1 MTNYREI
8 LRLHSQG
15 ISQRNIALSCKCSRN
30 TVSSVVKNATSN
42 GIFWPL
48 PESISDYELAKL
60 LFSEKSVSPTRKL
73 PNGEY
78 IHKEMAKSGVTL
90 SLLWNEYCEDC
101 RESKEVPFMYTQFCK
116 YYRDYV
122 NVSKATMHIEHK
134 PGEKLEV
141 DWAGNTTSIIDRNT
155 GDTIKVY
162 VFVAA
167 LPCSKYAY
175 TEAFTSMNL
184 ECWITAHV
192 NAYDFFGGV
201 TRILVPDNLKT
212 GVTKAFAYDD
222 PILNKTYHEMAE
234 HYDTAIIPARVRKPK
249 DKPSAEGTVGVISTW
264 IIASLRNQKFF
275 SLVELNDAI
284 SLKLE
289 EFNSKPFQKK
299 PGSRLSVFLE
309 EEQPTL
315 IPLPKRQYEMATWKI
330 ATVQFNYHISVDTML
345 YSVPYEYI
353 KHKVDVRITKNT
365 VEVFFNDQRV
375 CSHVRLYGQPGQY
388 STNID
393 HMPENHRNYTTWN
406 SDRFISWS
414 ESVGTNTTIV
424 VKSILSIHRVEQQ
437 GYRSCMA
444 LLKLGDKYSLSRL
457 EETCKKALSYTST
470 PNFKS
475 VQTILK
481 TGQDKINMD
490 DTPKTS
496 TSSPSPEGFIRG
508 AEYYGRF

>member
-15 ISQRNIALSCKCSRN
+15 ISQRSIALSCKCSRN
-30 TVSSVVKNATSN
+30 TVSGVVKGATSN
-42 GIFWPL
+42 KIFWPL
-48 PESISDYELAKL
+48 PESISDNELAKQ
-60 LFSEKSVSPTRKL
+60 LFPEKAISSNRKL

-78 IHKEMAKSGVTL
+78 VHKEMAKSGVTL
-90 SLLWNEYCEDC
+90 SLLWSEYCEEC
-101 RESKEVPFMYTQFCK
+101 RRSHEIPFMYTQFCK

-122 NVSKATMHIEHK
+122 NVAKATMHIEHK

-141 DWAGNTTSIIDRNT
+141 DWAGNTANIVDRNT
-155 GDTIKVY
+155 GDFIKAY

-167 LPCSKYAY
+167 LPCSQYAY
-175 TEAFTSMNL
+175 AEAFLSMNID
-184 ECWITAHV
+184 CWIAAHV
-192 NAYDFFGGV
+192 NAYKFFEGV

-212 GVTKAFAYDD
+212 GVVKASLYDD

-234 HYDTAIIPARVRKPK
+234 HYETAVIPARVRKPK
-249 DKPSAEGTVGVISTW
+249 DKPTAEGAVGVISTW

-275 SLVELNDAI
+275 SLIELNEAI
-284 SLKLE
+284 SLKLS

-299 PGSRLSVFLE
+299 PGSRLSVFLQE
-309 EEQPTL
+309 EKSAL
-315 IPLPKRQYEMATWKI
+315 LPLPRQPYELSTWKI
-330 ATVQFNYHISVDTML
+330 ATVQFNYHISVDSML

-353 KHKVDVRITKNT
+353 KHKVDVRVTKNT
-365 VEVFFNDQRV
+365 IEVFFNDQRI
-375 CSHVRLYGQPGQY
+375 CSHMRLYGRQGQY

-406 SDRFISWS
+406 SQRFISWA
-414 ESVGTNTTIV
+414 ESVGSNTTIV
-424 VKSILSIHRVEQQ
+424 VKSILSTHRVEQQ

-444 LLKLGDKYSLSRL
+444 LLKMGDKYSLIRL
-457 EETCKKALSYTST
+457 EAACEKALTYTST

-481 TGQDKINMD
+481 TGQDKIIKD
-490 DTPKTS
+490 DQPSNSKPK
-496 TSSPSPEGFIRG
+496 PQGFTRG
-508 AEYYGRF
+508 AEYYGRNS